1 MASNRLGIIPAAGK
15 ARRFGGVLKEL
26 LPLPNGVSFIA
37 EAVLRLRNYCDDIV
51 VVTSEEKIRDHSLE
65 LGGNVF
71 YAIQEDERD
80 IYGAMV
86 TGMHFDADH
95 YLFTMP
101 DTYMPRNSF
110 SGYCNEP
117 FAMGMHETM
126 TPERFGCLTD
136 GLVINKNEN
145 IPTPAQAWGLLAWSR
160 ETKKFWKAWDVMTYT
175 DAINVGI
182 SNFDYVTWN
191 LGFYHDN
198 ASIEDYMQ
206 LLRKDLK

>member
-1 MASNRLGIIPAAGK
+1 MAFNRLGIIPAAGK

-51 VVTSEEKIRDHSLE
+51 VVTSEEKIRDHAKE

-71 YAIQEDERD
+71 YAIQEDDRD

-86 TGMHFDADH
+86 TGMQFEADH

-110 SGYCNEP
+110 SGYKDEP
-117 FAMGMHETM
+117 FAMGMHKTM
-126 TPERFGCLTD
+126 IPERFGCFYK
-136 GLVINKNEN
+136 GSVINKDKD
-145 IPTPAQAWGLLAWSR
+145 IPTPAIAWGVLAWSR
-160 ETKKFWKAWDVMTYT
+160 IVRDYWLVSDLQNYT
-175 DAINVGI
+175 DAINEAGYEF
-182 SNFDYVTWN
+182 SFNTFE